1 MSRYPVASPLRHDG
15 KAYHPGT
22 EVVLTEEQAAQ
33 LQPLGVIGSPLP
45 EKPAKTADDKKAKA
59 DA

>member
-1 MSRYPVASPLRHDG
+1 MKYPVLDNLHHDGEAYAPGDTVELTDEQAEPLRW
-15 KAYHPGT
+15 
-22 EVVLTEEQAAQ
+22 LR
-33 LQPLGVIGSPLP
+33 VIGSPLT